1 MTVMIE
7 PGLLAGAV
15 TPPSSKSQ
23 AHRLLIARALAGEN
37 LDDPAHPGGFPGY
50 PGHPGLPEEPAG
62 RGGEAPGAG
71 VRRVGLHTAVPDPG
85 GAGPAGRRRVSGTGE
100 ADGPAPGALLPD
112 L

>member
-15 TPPSSKSQ
+15 TPPPSKSQ

-37 LDDPAHPGGFPGY
+37 LDDPAHRADSQDIRATRDCLKSLREGEGE
-50 PGHPGLPEEPAG
+50 LP
-62 RGGEAPGAG
+62 
-71 VRRVGLHTAVPDPG
+71 VRRVGLHPAVPDPG